1 MALMDQHGCD
11 LLITA
16 LTDWVC
22 SGPLMACVR
31 MHNWKETSI
40 LIFLFRKAKEGMERD
55 FNCPHHADFFRLQ
68 CVNHCAHFQFGSV
81 TMRDWCIR
89 RTVRVLSRCH
99 FLSLALGHWLRSSHV
114 NY

>member
-1 MALMDQHGCD
+1 MALMDQHSCG

-16 LTDWVC
+16 LMDWVC
-22 SGPLMACVR
+22 SGPLTACVCT
-31 MHNWKETSI
+31 HNQKETSI

-55 FNCPHHADFFRLQ
+55 FNCPHCADFFRLQ

-81 TMRDWCIR
+81 TMRDWR
-89 RTVRVLSRCH
+89 VGRTVRVLSRRH
-99 FLSLALGHWLRSSHV
+99 FSSLALSHWPRSSHV